1 MQRGSWRTESMTSA
15 QRGYGYKWQQVHL
28 TFVCEHPLCVMCEN
42 EVRLEMGT
50 VVAHKIPHRGY
61 QKLLWRW
68 RNWQLLC
75 STHHSRNKQWEE
87 VMRAYELMIWRI

>member
-1 MQRGSWRTESMTSA
+1 MQEGSWRTESMTST

-28 TFVCEHPLCVMCEN
+28 TFVCEHPLCVMCET

-50 VVAHKIPHRGY
+50 VVAHKIPHRGD

-68 RNWQLLC
+68 RNWQLLAVPT
-75 STHHSRNKQWEE
+75 THETSRGKRRC
-87 VMRAYELMIWRI
+87 RAYELMSWRI